1 MLGRPLRVSVV
12 ASLALTLAACG
23 EDAARTTPGGDPPD
37 TDDPEF
43 VPAPESCAAPDLD
56 APETFVPCT
65 LGSGIFGAWTIDAA
79 GLPAYDYRLDHL
91 ADSRGDWTLTDSDAE
106 GEPLVRRDHWAAFG
120 NRRVNALASNDGT
133 VEVVTQDRGV
143 EHLNV
148 RDDPQGNFAGGY
160 SFLDDGEAT
169 WSTAYAHR
177 PRPSTTTRRFGMG
190 YAEASLRHRGVLFT
204 RRTSAPVGDAP
215 VVVSEVTLENLGG
228 RSKRLVHYE
237 YWDVARRP
245 IEINWAVSGDVLSLA
260 PANARAARDARNG
273 LFSER
278 VSFDPAARSL
288 QVERRYVGA
297 TPRPAREEPSAVDY
311 WPNQPFLVQAL
322 GEVHDVYVDQAAFF
336 GGGGPGAPRAVAERA
351 PGAGTAG
358 GELSALTSGAGQP
371 HALVLASA
379 VELAPGEQKT
389 LRYVYGYTRAEEAL
403 APDARWSDASWD
415 PIAEQAEHLRERM
428 LYFATER
435 DPVLHREL
443 AWHASQLEASIG
455 YRDYWQQPVVP
466 QGSAYLYLH
475 GADGAARDLGLF
487 AVPLVYTDPE
497 LARLE
502 LLFYMGIQFADGRF
516 SYAFQGHGMLDDA
529 SLHSAPS
536 DLCLF
541 FLWALG
547 EYLGATG
554 DVAFLDAPA
563 PFHPRG
569 ARPGATVWDH
579 VVAAVRHHLDVV
591 GTGQHGLVRL
601 GTGDWSDGIVAD
613 AARDRD
619 VAVAL
624 GESIPN
630 TQMGV
635 YVLDRVA
642 SLIEARD
649 TALAGELRAATAGY
663 RTALAGEWTGTWF
676 RRAWYNDGGPA
687 IGESSIDL
695 EGQIWALISG
705 TFADEAQRATLVSE
719 IATRLD
725 DPSPIGAPLWGGGQV
740 WPAIGGLLTWGYAR
754 TDPERAFAHL
764 ARATLAARAVAFP
777 EVWSNV
783 WSSSDGV
790 SSKSGQ
796 SWKSLVTP
804 MTDWPVQNNNVTA
817 LGMLAALRVAGIEAT
832 PEGLLVAPAVPPVAG
847 PGGTPERRLTLRARL
862 VELELRGAVLRL
874 RYRPTGDAPRRV
886 EIVAPSGERVT
897 AASIDGTP
905 VSVTGGDE
913 RVTLDIAAGAGRDVR
928 VEVTTAP

>member
-1 MLGRPLRVSVV
+1 MD
-12 ASLALTLAACG
+12 
-23 EDAARTTPGGDPPD
+23 DAPFLPQ
-37 TDDPEF
+37 PETC
-43 VPAPESCAAPDLD
+43 SAPDLE
-56 APETFVPCT
+56 APEVFVPCT
-65 LGSGIFGAWTIDAA
+65 LGGGIFGEWTIDGA
-79 GLPAYDYRLDHL
+79 GLPAYDYRLDQH
-91 ADSRGDWTLTDSDAE
+91 ADARGEWELTDSDAE
-106 GEPLVRRDHWAAFG
+106 GERLVRRDHWAAFG
-120 NRRVNALASNDGT
+120 NRRVNAMASNDGT
-133 VEVVTQDRGV
+133 IEVVTQDRGV

-148 RDDPQGNFAGGY
+148 RDDSQGNFVGGFSY
-160 SFLDDGEAT
+160 LDDGSAT
-169 WSTAYAHR
+169 WSTAHAHR

-190 YAEASLRHRGVLFT
+190 YAESSLRHRGVLFT
-204 RRTSAPVGDAP
+204 RRTSAPVGDEP

-228 RSKRLVHYE
+228 RQKRLAHYE
-237 YWDVARRP
+237 YWDVGRRP

-260 PANARAARDARNG
+260 PANARAARDARNA

-278 VSFDPAARSL
+278 VSFDPVARAL
-288 QVERRYVGA
+288 YVERSYVGA
-297 TPRPAREEPSAVDY
+297 APRPAREAPSSIDL

-322 GEVHDVYVDQAAFF
+322 GEPSDTFVDQAEFF
-336 GGGGPGAPRAVAERA
+336 GGGGPGAPRAVAERR
-351 PGAGTAG
+351 AGSGTTG
-358 GELSALTSGAGQP
+358 GQRSSLPSGQGQP
-371 HALVLASA
+371 HALVLKSE
-379 VELAPGEQKT
+379 VELAPGERHT
-389 LRYVYGYTRAEEAL
+389 LRFVYGYTRAEEPL
-403 APDARWSDASWD
+403 VPDARWSDPAWD

-428 LYFATER
+428 FYFATER

-455 YRDYWQQPVVP
+455 YRDYWAQPVVP

-487 AVPLVYTDPE
+487 ATPLVYTDPE

-554 DVAFLDAPA
+554 DLAFLDAPA
-563 PFHPRG
+563 PFHPRES
-569 ARPGATVWDH
+569 RPGATVWDH
-579 VVAAVRHHLDVV
+579 VVAALRHHLDVV

-601 GTGDWSDGIVAD
+601 QTGDWSDGIVAD

-619 VAVAL
+619 VAIAL

-635 YVLDRVA
+635 YVLDRMA
-642 SLIEARD
+642 ELIETRD
-649 TALAGELRAATAGY
+649 SALAVELRATTAGY
-663 RTALAGEWTGTWF
+663 RTALDGEWTGRWF

-687 IGESSIDL
+687 VGESSIDL
-695 EGQIWALISG
+695 EGQVWALIAG
-705 TFADEAQRATLVSE
+705 TFADEADRATLVSE

-725 DPSPIGAPLWGGGQV
+725 EPSAIGAPLWGGGQV

-754 TDPERAFAHL
+754 SDPERAFAHL

-790 SSKSGQ
+790 SSKSGW

-817 LGMLAALRVAGIEAT
+817 LGMLAALRVAGIEAS
-832 PEGLLVAPAVPPVAG
+832 PGGLLVEPAMPPVSVS
-847 PGGTPERRLTLRARL
+847 GGAPERRLSLRTRL
-862 VELELRGAVLRL
+862 VELDLRGATTRL
-874 RYRPTGDAPRRV
+874 RYRPTGSSARQVVMVAPR
-886 EIVAPSGERVT
+886 GERVQSAAVDGAPIAVPGTEDRVVVDLPAGT
-897 AASIDGTP
+897 A
-905 VSVTGGDE
+905 
-913 RVTLDIAAGAGRDVR
+913 RDVR
-928 VEVTTAP
+928 LEVTTGS